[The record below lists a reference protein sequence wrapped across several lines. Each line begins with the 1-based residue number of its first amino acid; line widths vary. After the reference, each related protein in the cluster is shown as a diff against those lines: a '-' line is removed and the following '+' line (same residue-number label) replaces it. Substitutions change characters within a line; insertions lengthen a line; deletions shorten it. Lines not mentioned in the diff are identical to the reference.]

1 MVFMIGIEFIPLS
14 NRGIDMRIIHTEKV
28 SAPVRSLLARS
39 ARKSRGAWEG
49 IQFGSPEDF
58 CNQALENER
67 FEKQN

>member
-1 MVFMIGIEFIPLS
+1 MKIIPTDNNDS
-14 NRGIDMRIIHTEKV
+14 
-28 SAPVRSLLARS
+28 VRSLLARS

>member
-14 NRGIDMRIIHTEKV
+14 NRGIEMKIIPTDN
-28 SAPVRSLLARS
+28 SASVRSLLARS

-49 IQFGSPEDF
+49 IQFGSPEHF
-58 CNQALENER
+58 CNQVLENER

>member
-1 MVFMIGIEFIPLS
+1 MVHIISIEIIPHS
-14 NRGIDMRIIHTEKV
+14 NRDLNMRIIHTEKV